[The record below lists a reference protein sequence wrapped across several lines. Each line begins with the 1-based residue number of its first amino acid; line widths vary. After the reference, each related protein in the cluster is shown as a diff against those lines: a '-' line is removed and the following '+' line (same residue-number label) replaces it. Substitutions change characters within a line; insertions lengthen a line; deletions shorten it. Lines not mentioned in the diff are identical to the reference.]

1 MGVEIER
8 KFLVKDDSWR
18 SAVTETIPMEQ
29 GYIGAAGATVRIR
42 RSGDRAW
49 ITLKGRSPDGLRRSE
64 YEYPIPA
71 ADAAAMLAEF
81 CAGRRLAKT
90 RCIVPFEGRR
100 WEVDVFSGPHEG
112 LVTAELELSS
122 PDEDFPRPP
131 WLGEEVSHDP
141 RYRNAALA
149 ASPPPERRGD
159 R

>member
-64 YEYPIPA
+64 FEYPIPA

-81 CAGRRLAKT
+81 CAGQRLAKT

-131 WLGEEVSHDP
+131 WLGEEVSNDP

>member
-18 SAVTETIPMEQ
+18 SAAIEAIPMEQ
-29 GYIGAAGATVRIR
+29 GYVGAVGATIRIR

-64 YEYPIPA
+64 FEYPIPA
-71 ADAAAMLAEF
+71 ADAAAMLDEF
-81 CAGRRLAKT
+81 CAGRRLAKI
-90 RCIVPFEGRR
+90 RYIVPFAGRR

-112 LVTAELELSS
+112 LVTAELELAS

-131 WLGEEVSHDP
+131 WLGREVSGDP

-149 ASPPPERRGD
+149 ASSPPERPEAR
-159 R
+159 

>member
-18 SAVTETIPMEQ
+18 SAAIEAIPMEQ
-29 GYIGAAGATVRIR
+29 GYVGAVGATIRIR

-64 YEYPIPA
+64 FEYPIPA
-71 ADAAAMLAEF
+71 ADAAAMLDEF
-81 CAGRRLAKT
+81 CAGRRLAKI
-90 RCIVPFEGRR
+90 RYIVPFAGRK

-131 WLGEEVSHDP
+131 WLGEDVSADP

-149 ASPPPERRGD
+149 ASPPPERRGS